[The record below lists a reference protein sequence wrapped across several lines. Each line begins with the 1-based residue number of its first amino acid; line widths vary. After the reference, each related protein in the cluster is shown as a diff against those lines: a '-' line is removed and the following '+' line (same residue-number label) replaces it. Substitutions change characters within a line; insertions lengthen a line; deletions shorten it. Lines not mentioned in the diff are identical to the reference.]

1 MTLLLF
7 WTQLGNAMWYIRSY
21 YFSRRFAEKIVH
33 VLFCAVHI
41 PMLSFTT
48 VELMYHCHSLL
59 YCPGAETI
67 IIIIERSSDILLL
80 CIYPNNF
87 VDAQTKHTKKIV
99 CPDSLWR
106 SYSISFQY
114 YSLSLLEHIFKHHER
129 KHFFNVNFW
138 EEKTSTNRLIYDF
151 SLINQSSTCHWI
163 VWVWVVKENIQY
175 KQRCNTPIGMWV
187 HDKHHS
193 GWSTSTMLQGNEW
206 RLCCFREN
214 DDGPDSRL
222 LFD

>member
-1 MTLLLF
+1 MLCGT
-7 WTQLGNAMWYIRSY
+7 YVCIRSY
-21 YFSRRFAEKIVH
+21 YFSRWFAEKIVH
-33 VLFCAVHI
+33 VLFCAIHI

-59 YCPGAETI
+59 YFPRAEIITI
-67 IIIIERSSDILLL
+67 INEARIYYCVLIQIISSMHKQNI
-80 CIYPNNF
+80 
-87 VDAQTKHTKKIV
+87 IV
-99 CPDSLWR
+99 CPDFLWR
-106 SYSISFQY
+106 SFSISFQY
-114 YSLSLLEHIFKHHER
+114 YSLSLLEHFFEHHER

-138 EEKTSTNRLIYDF
+138 EALVEKTSTNRLIYDF

-163 VWVWVVKENIQY
+163 VCVWVVKENIYY
-175 KQRCNTPIGMWV
+175 KQRCNAPIGMWV

-214 DDGPDSRL
+214 DESMKMNFRRQ
-222 LFD
+222 